1 MGTSKLS
8 TMSSNSGDAT
18 KPKPKQHLLGFI
30 PISGLAGGMAGA
42 TEIVITMPL
51 DTVKTYMQINKVSN
65 LREGAQ
71 QIITQKG
78 VRGLYFGLPAMM
90 LQVSFKAGIRF
101 LAFENL
107 KAILEGANPNGN
119 ATMTNLVAGLG
130 AGFVEAMVWT
140 APTERIKILRQNDIR
155 SKTPKYAT
163 FFGGIKTVLSE
174 QGVAGFYKGVVP
186 TTIRQASSVAVRFML
201 YKDLMAR
208 MTGGEKASVW
218 QQLFAGSLTGVAS
231 TLLNNPIDVVKSRL
245 QSQDGGVS
253 KYRGTVHC
261 LMETAK
267 TEGVTALYRGTLPR
281 MMKVSAGQAIT
292 FAAYEQFSALLRSV
306 A

>member
-1 MGTSKLS
+1 MPD
-8 TMSSNSGDAT
+8 SNS
-18 KPKPKQHLLGFI
+18 KPTPKTTIFGFL
-30 PISGLAGGMAGA
+30 PISGMAGGMAGA

-51 DTVKTYMQINKVSN
+51 DTVKTYMQINKCSSI
-65 LREGAQ
+65 RDGAQ
-71 QIITQKG
+71 QILAQKG
-78 VRGLYFGLPAMM
+78 IRGLYFGLPAMM
-90 LQVSFKAGIRF
+90 LQVSCKAGIRF

-107 KAILEGANPNGN
+107 KLVLENSNIMPNP
-119 ATMTNLVAGLG
+119 TVLNLTAGLG

-174 QGVAGFYKGVVP
+174 QGIGGFYKGVVP

-218 QQLFAGSLTGVAS
+218 QQLFAGSCTGVAS

-245 QSQDGGVS
+245 QSQDGGVP

-261 LMETAK
+261 LVETAK
-267 TEGVTALYRGTLPR
+267 NEGVLALYRGTLPR

-292 FAAYEQFSALLRSV
+292 FAAYEQFSGLLRSI